1 MCVRVDLS
9 GKLYTNYA
17 KSTGNWPPADVAV
30 GECFEV
36 IISDHLKSELST
48 EPAAATLTK
57 FRVLNG
63 GLVECAE
70 ACLHKWLGCATL
82 AKLSSG
88 CTAYHASLHIRTH
101 HAKVRLSALRVS

>member
-1 MCVRVDLS
+1 M
-9 GKLYTNYA
+9 
-17 KSTGNWPPADVAV
+17 

-57 FRVLNG
+57 LRVLKG

-70 ACLHKWLGCATL
+70 F
-82 AKLSSG
+82 SG
-88 CTAYHASLHIRTH
+88 SRD
-101 HAKVRLSALRVS
+101 REQ